1 MSKRKKGFNEDSN
14 PGDIIM
20 WVNDIIWMYTDTIA
34 NRDPAKVEYR
44 TAHKIRIKIE
54 IFDEEDNLLPLQN
67 SHEDFA

>member
-34 NRDPAKVEYR
+34 NRDPSKVEYR

-54 IFDEEDNLLPLQN
+54 IFNEEDNLLPLQN